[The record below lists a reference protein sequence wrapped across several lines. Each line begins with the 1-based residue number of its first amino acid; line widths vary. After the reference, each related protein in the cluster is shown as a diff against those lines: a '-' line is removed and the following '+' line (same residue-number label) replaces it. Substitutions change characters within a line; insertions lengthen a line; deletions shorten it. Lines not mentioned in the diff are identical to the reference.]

1 MMKREKKLTAKD
13 AKNRK
18 DLVFLGSKL
27 LKRNKVKE
35 KTWREKREQ
44 KGNQNNNPL
53 HLEKKKN

>member
-35 KTWREKREQ
+35 KTWREKRE
-44 KGNQNNNPL
+44 
-53 HLEKKKN
+53 

>member
-35 KTWREKREQ
+35 KKRGER
-44 KGNQNNNPL
+44 KGSR
-53 HLEKKKN
+53 KVTKTTTRST